1 MSNTQACRPS
11 RGATDENRSSERRR
25 SHRRR
30 AVVTGIA
37 TVGIWMLIHSAARA
51 DRLDAIRQRGVLIWG
66 ADQEGGG
73 PFVYPDPADDDR
85 VIGFEVDLAR
95 LLAGELGVRDEFKQA
110 DWNTLPEFLRSGVID
125 IVLNGY
131 EWTADRAAF
140 MRATAPYYIYELQL
154 LAREDDNTIRSW
166 DDLKLSGGNRPQ
178 ISVLSSSS
186 SEAYLKQHFGD
197 SVEIVGYQGNTDAM
211 AQVRQ
216 GVHAATLEDWPIA
229 VFYKNQPQGR
239 RLRFIG
245 EPVGRGYYVMY
256 VAREEDRLA
265 DALSGAID
273 ALYRDGRLKTLYE
286 KWGIWNATQMQ
297 LPAATSELKALQIAG
312 SASGAAA
319 APHGMGVVRR
329 YWRILLS
336 AAWMTVKL
344 SIFSMPL
351 AIALGLL
358 IALGR
363 LYGPQLLRPILTIY
377 VEVLRGTPVMLQ
389 LYFIYFLLPM
399 VLPMSVRPYFGPVI
413 AAVLGLAINY
423 SAYEAEIYR
432 AGLQAIPKGQMEAAL
447 ALGMTRRAALRH
459 VIVPQAVRLV
469 VPPVTNDFIAL
480 FKDTSICS
488 VIAVTELSK
497 QYNVLANS
505 TGAIVELA
513 AMTALLYLAM
523 SYPLSLTARWMERRM
538 ETGA

>member
-1 MSNTQACRPS
+1 
-11 RGATDENRSSERRR
+11 
-25 SHRRR
+25 
-30 AVVTGIA
+30 
-37 TVGIWMLIHSAARA
+37 MLIHSAARA

-85 VIGFEVDLAR
+85 VIGFEVDLAG
-95 LLAGELGVRDEFKQA
+95 LLADELGVRAEFKQA

-125 IVLNGY
+125 VVLNGY
-131 EWTADRAAF
+131 EWTPDRAAF

-154 LAREDDNTIRSW
+154 LAREDDDSIRSW
-166 DDLKLSGGNRPQ
+166 DDLKQSDETRPQ

-186 SEAYLKQHFGD
+186 SEAYLKQHLGD
-197 SVEIVGYQGNTDAM
+197 AVEIVGYQGNTDAM

-239 RLRFIG
+239 GLRFIG

-256 VAREEDRLA
+256 VAREEERLA

-286 KWGIWNATQMQ
+286 KWGIWNATQAQ
-297 LPAATSELKALQIAG
+297 LPAATSELKALQVSG
-312 SASGAAA
+312 SASGAIE
-319 APHGMGVVRR
+319 APHGLGVVRR

-344 SIFSMPL
+344 SVFSMPL

-363 LYGPQLLRPILTIY
+363 LYGPKLLRPILTIY

-523 SYPLSLTARWMERRM
+523 SYPLSLSARWMERRM

>member
-1 MSNTQACRPS
+1 MKHTPSESQCYFTQRVALAFALLAFLSIPITP
-11 RGATDENRSSERRR
+11 A
-25 SHRRR
+25 H
-30 AVVTGIA
+30 
-37 TVGIWMLIHSAARA
+37 A
-51 DRLDAIRQRGVLIWG
+51 DKLDDIRHRGVLVWG

-73 PFVYPDPADDDR
+73 PFVYPDPTDPDR
-85 VIGFEVDLAR
+85 IVGFEVDLAE
-95 LLAGELGVRDEFKQA
+95 LLAKQLGVQAEFKQA
-110 DWNTLPEFLRSGVID
+110 DWNTLPEFLRSGVVDVI
-125 IVLNGY
+125 LNGY
-131 EWTADRAAF
+131 EWTAERAAF

-154 LAREDDNTIRSW
+154 LARADDPSVRSW
-166 DDLKLSGGNRPQ
+166 NDLKRKANGPRIQ

-186 SEAYLKQHFGD
+186 SEVYLKEHYPD
-197 SVEIVGYQGNTDAM
+197 DVEIVGYQGNTDAM

-229 VFYKNQPQGR
+229 VFYKDQPQGSG
-239 RLRFIG
+239 LAFIG

-256 VAREEDRLA
+256 VAREEARLA
-265 DALSGAID
+265 DALSSAID
-273 ALYRDGRLKTLYE
+273 ALFRDGRLKTLYE
-286 KWGIWNATQMQ
+286 KWGIWNATQTQ
-297 LPAATSELKALQIAG
+297 LPAATAELATLQAAG
-312 SASGAAA
+312 SSHGSVS
-319 APHGMGVVRR
+319 APRGMEVVRR
-329 YWRILLS
+329 YWRTLLS
-336 AAWMTVKL
+336 ASWMTVKL
-344 SIFSMPL
+344 SVMSMPI
-351 AIALGLL
+351 AIALGLM

-363 LYGPQLLRPILTIY
+363 LYGPKLLRPILTTY
-377 VEVLRGTPVMLQ
+377 VEVLRGTPIMLQ

-399 VLPMSVRPYFGPVI
+399 VLPQAVRPYFGPVI
-413 AAVLGLAINY
+413 AAVIGLAINY

-447 ALGMTRRAALRH
+447 ALGMSRGAALRH
-459 VIVPQAVRLV
+459 VVVPQAVRMV

-523 SYPLSLTARWMERRM
+523 SYPLSIAARWMERRM
-538 ETGA
+538 EAGA

>member
-1 MSNTQACRPS
+1 MHGRFRLLALSIPLGLMCSA
-11 RGATDENRSSERRR
+11 ATRADQLDDIRRR
-25 SHRRR
+25 GTL
-30 AVVTGIA
+30 V
-37 TVGIWMLIHSAARA
+37 
-51 DRLDAIRQRGVLIWG
+51 WG

-73 PFVYPDPADDDR
+73 PFVFPDPADPDR
-85 VIGFEVDLAR
+85 VAGFEVDLAAM
-95 LLAGELGVRDEFKQA
+95 LAEQLGVRAEFKQA
-110 DWNTLPEFLRSGVID
+110 DWNTLPEFLRNGVVDVI
-125 IVLNGY
+125 LNGY
-131 EWTADRAAF
+131 EWTPDRAAF
-140 MRATAPYYIYELQL
+140 MRATSPYYIYELQL
-154 LAREDDNTIRSW
+154 LAREDDPRIRSW
-166 DDLKLSGGNRPQ
+166 DDLAHSKEGGRPQ
-178 ISVLSSSS
+178 VSVLSSSS
-186 SEAYLKQHFGD
+186 SEAYLKANLGD
-197 SVEIVGYQGNTDAM
+197 RVEIVGYQGNTDAM

-239 RLRFIG
+239 GLRFIG

-256 VAREEDRLA
+256 VARDEARLA
-265 DALSGAID
+265 DALSAAVD
-273 ALYRDGRLKTLYE
+273 ALFRDGRLKTLYE
-286 KWGIWNATQMQ
+286 KWGIWNATQAQ
-297 LPAATSELKALQIAG
+297 LPAATAELKSLQLA
-312 SASGAAA
+312 ASSSGQSA
-319 APHGMGVVRR
+319 APGGLEVVRR
-329 YWRILLS
+329 YWRTLVS
-336 AAWMTVKL
+336 ASWMTVKL
-344 SIFSMPL
+344 SVFSMPL
-351 AIALGLL
+351 AIVLGLL

-363 LYGPQLLRPILTIY
+363 LYGPAVLRPFLTLY

-399 VLPMSVRPYFGPVI
+399 VLPAAVRPYFGPVL
-413 AAVLGLAINY
+413 AAVMGLAINY